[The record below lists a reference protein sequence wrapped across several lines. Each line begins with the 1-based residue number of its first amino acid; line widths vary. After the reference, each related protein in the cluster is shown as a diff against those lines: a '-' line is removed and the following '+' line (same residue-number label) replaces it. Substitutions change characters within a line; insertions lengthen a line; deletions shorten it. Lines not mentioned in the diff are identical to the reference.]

1 MTHHGM
7 RSAVLFFAMAAL
19 VLGAGGGDLLARE
32 RSEADKALAR
42 RANQDCNGPHYPSG
56 ARAVINYSKG
66 TYRCVEANSSR

>member
-1 MTHHGM
+1 M

-19 VLGAGGGDLLARE
+19 GLGAGGGDLLARE

-42 RANQDCNGPHYPSG
+42 RANKDCNSPHYPSG

-66 TYRCVEANSSR
+66 TYRCVETNSSRR